1 MGEYMKDYLTDSL
14 SSWKTNVVAD
24 ALSRKSD
31 GLVAQLMIKEWS
43 LPEQVARL
51 IVEFR
56 IERKR
61 LCVCSLKV

>member
-1 MGEYMKDYLTDSL
+1 M
-14 SSWKTNVVAD
+14 NVVAD

>member
-43 LPEQVARL
+43 LPEQVAKL